1 MGRLSKVLL
10 TNSVLFLVYEFTKR
24 VTISHDSMKI
34 ADKSEIIIFPKIYK
48 NQNNHLISN

>member
-34 ADKSEIIIFPKIYK
+34 IFLLKIK
-48 NQNNHLISN
+48 VK

>member
-10 TNSVLFLVYEFTKR
+10 TNSVLFLVYEFTK

-34 ADKSEIIIFPKIYK
+34 IFLLKIK
-48 NQNNHLISN
+48 VK